1 MKLKKTLKKR
11 QIEALIGNVGAWNRY
26 MAWCRRKDRY
36 FKVNLKG
43 ANLRKSNLFKA
54 NLSRVGLSRANLSG
68 ADLSGAD
75 LSGADLSGANLSG
88 ADLSGANLRKSNLF
102 KANLSGADLSGAN
115 LSEADLSVSN
125 LSGANLSGA
134 NLSGADLDFSSLPLW
149 CGSLKMKTDSK
160 QRKQIAYHLASLF
173 VNSKE
178 PLTDEEKQL
187 LDAIKPYAN
196 RFHRMWE
203 CGRIV

>member
-1 MKLKKTLKKR
+1 MKLKKPLKER
-11 QIEALIGNVGAWNRY
+11 QIEALIGNIGKWNRY
-26 MAWCRRKDRY
+26 MTWCRRKDWY

-43 ANLRKSNLFKA
+43 ANLSKANLFKA
-54 NLSRVGLSRANLSG
+54 NLRVANLSDADLSG
-68 ADLSGAD
+68 ANLFKADLSGAD
-75 LSGADLSGANLSG
+75 LRYA
-88 ADLSGANLRKSNLF
+88 
-102 KANLSGADLSGAN
+102 
-115 LSEADLSVSN
+115 N

-134 NLSGADLDFSSLPLW
+134 NLDFSSLPLW
-149 CGSLKMKTDSK
+149 CGSLKMKTDAK

>member
-1 MKLKKTLKKR
+1 MRLKKPLKER
-11 QIEALIGNVGAWNRY
+11 QIEVLTGDIGKWNRY

-36 FKVNLKG
+36 FKANLKG

-54 NLSRVGLSRANLSG
+54 DLRGADLRW

-75 LSGADLSGANLSG
+75 L
-88 ADLSGANLRKSNLF
+88 RY
-102 KANLSGADLSGAN
+102 AN
-115 LSEADLSVSN
+115 LSEADLRW
-125 LSGANLSGA
+125 
-134 NLSGADLDFSSLPLW
+134 ADLDFSSLPLW
-149 CGSLKMKTDSK
+149 CGSLKMKTDAK

-187 LDAIKPYAN
+187 LDVIKPYAN
-196 RFHRMWE
+196 QFHRVWE
-203 CGRIV
+203 CDRIII

>member
-1 MKLKKTLKKR
+1 MKLKKPLKER
-11 QIEALIGNVGAWNRY
+11 QIEALIGNIGKWNRY
-26 MAWCRRKDRY
+26 MTWCRRKDRY
-36 FKVNLKG
+36 FKVNLSGADLRGADLKW
-43 ANLRKSNLFKA
+43 ANLRC
-54 NLSRVGLSRANLSG
+54 V
-68 ADLSGAD
+68 DLSGAD
-75 LSGADLSGANLSG
+75 LSRADLRWA
-88 ADLSGANLRKSNLF
+88 
-102 KANLSGADLSGAN
+102 
-115 LSEADLSVSN
+115 N

-134 NLSGADLDFSSLPLW
+134 NLSDANLIKANLSEANLRWANLNWANLNWANLSGANLSGANLDFSSLPLW
-149 CGSLKMKTDSK
+149 CGSLKMKTDAK

>member
-11 QIEALIGNVGAWNRY
+11 QIEALIGNIGKWNRY
-26 MAWCRRKDRY
+26 MSWCQRKESY
-36 FKVNLKG
+36 
-43 ANLRKSNLFKA
+43 FKA
-54 NLSRVGLSRANLSG
+54 NLSW

-75 LSGADLSGANLSG
+75 LIKANLKGANLSGTNLSGANLSQ
-88 ADLSGANLRKSNLF
+88 ADLRWA
-102 KANLSGADLSGAN
+102 
-115 LSEADLSVSN
+115 N

-134 NLSGADLDFSSLPLW
+134 NLSDANLIKANLSEANLRWANLNWANLNWADLNGADLNGANLDFSSLPLW